1 MLERFTVLFY
11 DKTSYL
17 ESVNKAM
24 FGFFLQAKSN
34 SGIFTTNTTK
44 QLFLVINCKFITVF
58 SLLGCP
64 SPACEA
70 SSFPKQH
77 LGSEQCSNSECSLT
91 RRMGLDKRQ
100 RAELGTTMDDNL

>member
-1 MLERFTVLFY
+1 MTKPAALNLLIKHVWI
-11 DKTSYL
+11 
-17 ESVNKAM
+17 
-24 FGFFLQAKSN
+24 FLQEKSN

-44 QLFLVINCKFITVF
+44 QLFLMKSCKFITVF

-91 RRMGLDKRQ
+91 RRMGLDKTQ